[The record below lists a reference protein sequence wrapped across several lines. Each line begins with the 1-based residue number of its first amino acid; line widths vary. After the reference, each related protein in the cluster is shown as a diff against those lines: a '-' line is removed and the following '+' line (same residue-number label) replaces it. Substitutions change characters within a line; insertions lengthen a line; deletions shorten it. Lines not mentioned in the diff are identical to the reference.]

1 MPKPIAP
8 QGNYCPLWRKDVS
21 KVCHTCEW
29 YERMVGTHPSTGEP
43 MDKWGCAIRWMPILQ
58 IEARKGMDGVQ
69 KATESFRNEMVQM
82 NQPKP
87 VVILA
92 PKHVREVGHDDSKR

>member
-1 MPKPIAP
+1 MAKPPAP
-8 QGNYCPLWRKDVS
+8 VGSMCPLWRKGVE

-29 YERMVGTHPSTGEP
+29 YERMVGTHPQSGEP
-43 MDKWGCAIRWMPILQ
+43 IDKWGCAIRWMPILQ
-58 IEARKGMDGVQ
+58 VEARKGLDGVQ
-69 KATESFRNEMVQM
+69 KATESFRNQVTAM

-92 PKHVREVGHDDSKR
+92 PKHMREASHEE